1 MDFDLKTLRS
11 ALEQLEAE
19 RGIPREKI
27 IETIELALA
36 AAYKKDYG
44 ERGQIVRAKFSEKTG
59 GVEFSQIKIVVDES
73 MIKSEEEIEQELRER
88 AERAETDGASAF
100 QRPENADE
108 AEENAE
114 EIRKVR
120 FNPERHIMITEARKI
135 KKDVEPGEEMTF
147 PLEAHS
153 DYGRIAAQTAKQ
165 VVIQRMREA
174 ERESIFNEFTQKEG
188 DIISGLVQRIED
200 QVVFLDLGRA
210 TAILPAEEQI
220 RGERYRIGDR
230 IKGYLYSVEQ
240 TPKGVTLF
248 VSRSHPRFVSKL
260 FAMEVPEIASGI
272 VEVKSIAR
280 EAGSRTKIA
289 VASNDENIDPV
300 GSSVGQ
306 KGVRV
311 STVIVELGGE
321 KIDIIE
327 WSDDPAAFISHAL
340 SPARVLDVE
349 THGTRHEAHVI
360 VAEDQLSLAI
370 GRGGQNVRLA
380 ARLTGWKIDI
390 RSRAGE
396 SVMRATED
404 GEIAEEAAPEESADK
419 TSDVALK
426 EKKSAENA
434 QPAEQEAPKE
444 ENAGSARVEQ

>member
-11 ALEQLEAE
+11 ALEQLEVE

-59 GVEFSQIKIVVDES
+59 GVEFSQIKIVVDDS
-73 MIKSEEEIEQELRER
+73 MIKSEEEIERELREKTGH
-88 AERAETDGASAF
+88 AEIAEATAV
-100 QRPENADE
+100 QRPENIED
-108 AEENAE
+108 AEEDTDA
-114 EIRKVR
+114 IRKVR
-120 FNPERHIMITEARKI
+120 FNPERHIMIAEARKI
-135 KKDVEPGEEMTF
+135 KNDVKPGEEMVF
-147 PLEAHS
+147 PLEAHH

-165 VVIQRMREA
+165 VIIQRMREA
-174 ERESIFNEFTQKEG
+174 ERESIFSEFAQKEG
-188 DIISGLVQRIED
+188 DIISGLVQRIEER
-200 QVVFLDLGRA
+200 VVFLDLGRA
-210 TAILPAEEQI
+210 TAILPTEEQI
-220 RGERYRIGDR
+220 HGERYRIGDR
-230 IKGYLYSVEQ
+230 VKGYLYSVEQ

-260 FAMEVPEIASGI
+260 FAIEVPEITSGI

-311 STVIVELGGE
+311 STVIAELGGE

-327 WSDDPAAFISHAL
+327 WSDDPATFISHAL

-349 THGTRHEAHVI
+349 TYGARHEAHVI

-390 RSRAGE
+390 RSRAGK
-396 SVMRATED
+396 SVMQATEK
-404 GEIAEEAAPEESADK
+404 GEVVEG
-419 TSDVALK
+419 VALA
-426 EKKSAENA
+426 EVADEANTAHTTEEISAKDA
-434 QPAEQEAPKE
+434 QTTEQGTAGE
-444 ENAGSARVEQ
+444 ENTEHAKTEQ